1 MTNHK
6 AIKTKGLAALTS
18 NPSKK
23 TTKPNFNN
31 NSSYN
36 QRLKILDWLLEK
48 GSITTSEARQHL
60 DILHPAGRV
69 RELKEA
75 GYLIV
80 TIWDS
85 WTSEHGIKHPIGRYV
100 LTQKQPIDCEVA

>member
-1 MTNHK
+1 MNNQETK
-6 AIKTKGLAALTS
+6 KTKGLAAQMT
-18 NPSKK
+18 NPQNK

-36 QRLKILDWLLEK
+36 QRLKILDRLFEK
-48 GSITTSEARQHL
+48 GSITTSEAREHL
-60 DILHPAGRV
+60 DVMSPAARIM
-69 RELKEA
+69 ELKEA

-85 WTSEHGIKHPIGRYV
+85 WTSEHNIKHRIGRYV
-100 LTQKQPIDCEVA
+100 LTQKQPVEV

>member
-1 MTNHK
+1 MNNQETKKKGFAAQKTNPQ
-6 AIKTKGLAALTS
+6 
-18 NPSKK
+18 NK

-36 QRLKILDWLLEK
+36 QRLKILDRLFEK
-48 GSITTSEARQHL
+48 GSITTSEAREHL
-60 DILHPAGRV
+60 DVMSPAARIM
-69 RELKEA
+69 ELKEA

-85 WTSEHGIKHPIGRYV
+85 WTSEHNIKHRIGRYV
-100 LTQKQPIDCEVA
+100 LTQKQPVEV

>member
-1 MTNHK
+1 MSNHET
-6 AIKTKGLAALTS
+6 AKTKGLAAQTN
-18 NPSKK
+18 NPQNK

-36 QRLKILDWLLEK
+36 QRLKILDWLFEK
-48 GSITTSEARQHL
+48 GSITTSEAREYL

-69 RELKEA
+69 KELKEA
-75 GYLIV
+75 GYLID

-85 WTSEHGIKHPIGRYV
+85 WTSEHNIEHRIGRYV
-100 LTQKQPIDCEVA
+100 LTQKQPVEV